1 MQGISRKIWENHL
14 LFSHY
19 LAWRRKCGRLPK
31 FCAEIG
37 SQRPVLAVHGLAL
50 TLQRKNQKG
59 PHRKLT
65 WEVRQMRMVMTQVRQ
80 TFTYS
85 RYSKHEE
92 QMYLIRQYSGLTK
105 IEDDHH
111 LKVWGMKQITKLQP
125 HKAKGWPLPY
135 SKAETYRCQ
144 QHKAFAINHQISL
157 NKNVLEAHNQSS
169 CREVR

>member
-59 PHRKLT
+59 PHRKRHEKSDT
-65 WEVRQMRMVMTQVRQ
+65 WRMLMTQVGQ
-80 TFTYS
+80 TFTCSWYS
-85 RYSKHEE
+85 NCHE
-92 QMYLIRQYSGLTK
+92 QLYLFSALSRVKRL
-105 IEDDHH
+105 EDDHH
-111 LKVWGMKQITKLQP
+111 YKEWVIERITIL
-125 HKAKGWPLPY
+125 LPQ
-135 SKAETYRCQ
+135 KAERLANTYLTGRY
-144 QHKAFAINHQISL
+144 HIDVSSIRPMPSIIN
-157 NKNVLEAHNQSS
+157 
-169 CREVR
+169 EVSRKCIGSIPLIIV